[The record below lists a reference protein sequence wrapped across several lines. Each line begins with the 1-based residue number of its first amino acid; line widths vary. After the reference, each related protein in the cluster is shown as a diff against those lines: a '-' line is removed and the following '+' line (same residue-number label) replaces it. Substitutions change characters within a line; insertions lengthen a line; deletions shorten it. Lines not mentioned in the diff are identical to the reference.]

1 MARLPNVELAQRINA
16 TLDLL
21 RVSSSNDE
29 VIVALRRRYRISKRQ
44 AYRYILEAEKTT
56 RRLPVPEVK
65 GVFTV
70 KLPLSLIARLRQLA
84 SSTGASLSALV
95 TQALEAFLKRREH
108 G

>member
-1 MARLPNVELAQRINA
+1 MELAQRINA

-21 RVSSSNDE
+21 KVSSSTE
-29 VIVALRRRYRISKRQ
+29 QVIVVLRRRYRISKRQ

-56 RRLPVPEVK
+56 RKLPVPEAK

-84 SSTGASLSALV
+84 HSTGASLSALV

>member
-1 MARLPNVELAQRINA
+1 MRRSPNSVLAQRINA

-21 RVSSSNDE
+21 KVSFSNDE

-44 AYRYILEAEKTT
+44 AYRYILEAQRTNRK
-56 RRLPVPEVK
+56 LPVPEHK

-70 KLPLSLIARLRQLA
+70 KLPLSLISRVRRLA

>member
-1 MARLPNVELAQRINA
+1 MARSPNVELAQRINA

-21 RVSSSNDE
+21 RVSASNDE

-56 RRLPVPEVK
+56 RKLPIPEAK
-65 GVFTV
+65 RVFTV

-84 SSTGASLSALV
+84 SSTGASLSTLV
-95 TQALEAFLKRREH
+95 SQALEAFLKRREH

>member
-70 KLPLSLIARLRQLA
+70 KLPLSLIARLRQRA

-95 TQALEAFLKRREH
+95 TQALEAFLKRREP

>member
-1 MARLPNVELAQRINA
+1 MARLPHVELAQRINA

-70 KLPLSLIARLRQLA
+70 KLPLSLIARLRQRA
-84 SSTGASLSALV
+84 SATGASLSALV
-95 TQALEAFLKRREH
+95 TQALEAFLKRREP

>member
-1 MARLPNVELAQRINA
+1 MTRSPNSELARRINA

-21 RVSSSNDE
+21 RTSSSNDE
-29 VIVALRRRYRISKRQ
+29 VIGALSRRYRVSKRQ
-44 AYRYILEAEKTT
+44 AYRYLLEAQKTT
-56 RRLPVPEVK
+56 GKLPVPEGK

-70 KLPLSLIARLRQLA
+70 KLPLSLISRLRQLA
-84 SSTGASLSALV
+84 RSTGASLSALV